1 MAVLLNCRRR
11 CKKTKKASIP
21 QPVGRP
27 VTGSETKSR
36 MLSSRA
42 TPTTVRQ
49 LESIHKATGR
59 PKTDILASLIQ
70 AEYNRCCHP

>member
-1 MAVLLNCRRR
+1 
-11 CKKTKKASIP
+11 
-21 QPVGRP
+21 
-27 VTGSETKSR
+27 

-59 PKTDILASLIQ
+59 TKTDILASLIQ